1 MSVHITEEHTCPCE
15 EYINGEIEGCH
26 ECPYVEVTND

>member
-1 MSVHITEEHTCPCE
+1 MNEVECVCPCE
-15 EYINGEIEGCH
+15 EYMNGEIEGCH